1 MSGHIVSRKVY
12 FAIFLSLMVLTAATV
27 AAAFV
32 NLGALNVLVALT
44 IAVAKATLVA
54 LYFMNLR
61 YSERLTWVMVAAGVT
76 WLGLLIGLT
85 LSDILTRSWIAGA
98 LG

>member
-1 MSGHIVSRKVY
+1 MSVHIVSAKVY

-32 NLGALNVLVALT
+32 DLGALNVLVALT
-44 IAVAKATLVA
+44 IAIAKATLVA
-54 LYFMNLR
+54 LYFMHLR

-76 WLGLLIGLT
+76 WLGLMIGLT
-85 LSDILTRSWIAGA
+85 LSDVLTRSWIAGA

>member
-1 MSGHIVSRKVY
+1 MPGHIVSRKVY